1 MSTINE
7 IAKSLGLSN
16 ATVSRALNNK
26 KGVRPEVREEIL
38 RVAKQMDYFPNSV
51 ARALVQKKVG
61 AIGIMIPRANE
72 FAFQNPFYSHMLL
85 GLGTVATRHDYRLM
99 LSISER
105 ESYAAMYQQRIMD
118 GIVVVANRIDDERI
132 AELAEKKIPS
142 VVVPGFPQNSKIKI
156 ASINSENV
164 KSVYRAVSYLISLG
178 HHKIAF
184 ILGSMNSLYS
194 IERLSGYKAAFKDHH
209 LQYDKKYIVESD
221 FTKMEGLR
229 LMGQLLNLP
238 DPPSSI
244 ICIGDLVTLGVLKQI
259 NHRGIKIPA
268 DISVV
273 AIGCSDFYELFEPPL
288 TTIKSPVVQIGQM
301 AAEMVISYL
310 EHGSF
315 HNERVIIPSEFI
327 IREST
332 GPYRKR
338 PAKSSR
344 ITTNIAGSE
353 NAEPKNDN
361 GEKEG

>member
-7 IAKSLGLSN
+7 IAKKLGLSN

-51 ARALVQKKVG
+51 ARALVQKKAG

-85 GLGTVATRHDYRLM
+85 GLGTVATRHNYRLT
-99 LSISER
+99 LSINER
-105 ESYAAMYQQRIMD
+105 KSYVAMFQQRVVD

-132 AELAEKKIPS
+132 AELAEKKVPS
-142 VVVPGFPQNSKIKI
+142 VVVPGFPQDSKIKI

-184 ILGSMNSLYS
+184 ILGSMNSLYT
-194 IERLSGYKAAFKDHH
+194 IERLSGYKAAFRDHH
-209 LQYDKKYIVESD
+209 LQYDQKYIVESD
-221 FTKMEGLR
+221 FTKMEGFR
-229 LMGQLLNLP
+229 LMGQLLDLP

-244 ICIGDLVTLGVLKQI
+244 ICIGDMVTLGVLKQI

-301 AAEMVISYL
+301 AAELVINYL
-310 EHGSF
+310 EHGSCRD
-315 HNERVIIPSEFI
+315 EQVLIPSEFI

-332 GPYRKR
+332 GPYRER
-338 PAKSSR
+338 PARTSHTASPKAEAKNPGSK
-344 ITTNIAGSE
+344 TN
-353 NAEPKNDN
+353 N
-361 GEKEG
+361 GEKE